1 MAPSK
6 AQKLWKS
13 SITVSSVLGFLSSS
27 SSLVQSDG
35 VDTRLP
41 TPGAAVVAAG
51 TVIPAPGHS
60 GEDAHTQPQETS
72 EAEEE
77 VEDDRGDP
85 GHVHQGACTV
95 IHGLTH
101 DTVPWPLTLSP
112 VSLHPEMNVNQPAAT
127 EASTCTPNSSL

>member
-1 MAPSK
+1 M
-6 AQKLWKS
+6 
-13 SITVSSVLGFLSSS
+13 GFLSSS

-35 VDTRLP
+35 GDTRLP
-41 TPGAAVVAAG
+41 TPGAAVVAARA
-51 TVIPAPGHS
+51 VIPAPGHS

-95 IHGLTH
+95 IYGLLHDTVPYGLTH
-101 DTVPWPLTLSP
+101 DIVSWPLT
-112 VSLHPEMNVNQPAAT
+112 
-127 EASTCTPNSSL
+127 